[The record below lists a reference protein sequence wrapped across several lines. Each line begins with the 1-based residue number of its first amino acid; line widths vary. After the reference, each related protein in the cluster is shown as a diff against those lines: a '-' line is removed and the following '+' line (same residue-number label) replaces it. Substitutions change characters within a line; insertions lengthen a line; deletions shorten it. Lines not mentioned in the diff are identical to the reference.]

1 MELLS
6 SFRVL
11 DLSDEKGSLA
21 GRILADLGADV
32 LKLEPPG
39 GDPCRR
45 RGPFPKDEPD
55 PEKSLSWLACNL
67 NKRGLTLNL
76 ASGRG
81 REILARLVKTADVVI
96 ESFPPGFLAR
106 LGLGYD
112 DLCRIK
118 PEVILTS
125 VTPFGQS
132 GPYRDFK
139 ASDLTLW
146 NLGGMAYVSG
156 DPDRAPLRISQP
168 QAYLQ
173 GGAAAA
179 GGAMI
184 AAYHREIT
192 GVGQW
197 VDVSILEAVVHTLM
211 NVAPFWDVNRVI
223 LKRAGSFRTGLSTA
237 ANQRLIWP
245 CKDGHINF
253 PIIGGSHG
261 SRTNWALMDWME
273 EEGMGDE
280 YLRTINWDEFD
291 MAKAAQEE
299 FDRLEVPIS
308 RFFASH
314 TMEEMYQ
321 GAVSRRMMLY
331 PVYTVKNLRED
342 PQLAYREFWTEVYQA
357 NLGRSLK
364 VPGSA
369 LVVNGQR
376 PALKP
381 APGPGEHNRE
391 IYVGELG
398 LDPAELVE
406 LKAGGVI

>member
-1 MELLS
+1 
-6 SFRVL
+6 
-11 DLSDEKGSLA
+11 
-21 GRILADLGADV
+21 
-32 LKLEPPG
+32 
-39 GDPCRR
+39 
-45 RGPFPKDEPD
+45 
-55 PEKSLSWLACNL
+55 
-67 NKRGLTLNL
+67 
-76 ASGRG
+76 
-81 REILARLVKTADVVI
+81 
-96 ESFPPGFLAR
+96 
-106 LGLGYD
+106 
-112 DLCRIK
+112 
-118 PEVILTS
+118 
-125 VTPFGQS
+125 
-132 GPYRDFK
+132 
-139 ASDLTLW
+139 
-146 NLGGMAYVSG
+146 
-156 DPDRAPLRISQP
+156 
-168 QAYLQ
+168 
-173 GGAAAA
+173 
-179 GGAMI
+179 
-184 AAYHREIT
+184 
-192 GVGQW
+192 
-197 VDVSILEAVVHTLM
+197 
-211 NVAPFWDVNRVI
+211 VNRVI